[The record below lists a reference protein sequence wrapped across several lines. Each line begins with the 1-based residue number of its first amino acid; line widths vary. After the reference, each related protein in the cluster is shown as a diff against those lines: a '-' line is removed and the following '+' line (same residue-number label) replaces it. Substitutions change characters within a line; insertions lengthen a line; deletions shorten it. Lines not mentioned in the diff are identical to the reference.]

1 MVVKVLA
8 MAVAVYA
15 GCSLV
20 DAVRRYLFKTMD
32 VNREARAV
40 VGFFGKLGRAFRK
53 VCRRLFLH
61 S

>member
-1 MVVKVLA
+1 

>member
-20 DAVRRYLFKTMD
+20 DAVRRYLFKAMD
-32 VNREARAV
+32 VNRGARAV
-40 VGFFGKLGRAFRK
+40 AGFFGKLGLACRK
-53 VCRRLFLH
+53 AYRRMFLH

>member
-1 MVVKVLA
+1 MKVLA

-15 GCSLV
+15 GLPLV

-40 VGFFGKLGRAFRK
+40 VGFFGKGLCLRK